1 MGSRPSNW
9 SFSDIFLI
17 FFDRG
22 FSSHIFIISFDCRF
36 YSHIFIIS
44 FDRRFSSRVV
54 FIVSKTLVSRLQGA
68 VIICWRP
75 YWSFNIENIF
85 FRVIFSVCMILLL
98 MTAWFSLWLL
108 IFICSKRGFFLFKF
122 FLLVFPVSFHN
133 KSYYYDQY
141 YEQSY
146 QTPNNTSYNSSCAH
160 LFLTVISHIHHLQL
174 CLFSS
179 LSCSHSRFSRSL
191 NGSLLQIVK
200 GLVISASI
208 VSDDSL
214 YAVYIGAIRC
224 SLKS

>member
-1 MGSRPSNW
+1 
-9 SFSDIFLI
+9 
-17 FFDRG
+17 
-22 FSSHIFIISFDCRF
+22 
-36 YSHIFIIS
+36 
-44 FDRRFSSRVV
+44 
-54 FIVSKTLVSRLQGA
+54 LQGA
-68 VIICWRP
+68 VIICWRL
-75 YWSFNIENIF
+75 YWSFNIESIF